1 MRVPANIITENKYT
15 IGKEFINKK
24 THKLYQ
30 GYYYELNNKFFA
42 GKEFNNNAPE
52 LIKIKSDQVNNL
64 LLTAATYVFGSLSK
78 VKLTDQKIPSF
89 FFRYESNIRYFTA
102 KSNTNPILIKE
113 INKETF
119 NQIKDDPLYLSV
131 LLSYDGGFSDKEL
144 NEAEIKIPGIKTFV
158 STSYTNPPVEE
169 GGSIG

>member
-15 IGKEFINKK
+15 IGKEYIDKK

-42 GKEFNNNAPE
+42 GREFNNNAPE

-64 LLTAATYVFGSLSK
+64 LLQAATYVFGNLSR
-78 VKLTDQKIPSF
+78 VKINDQKPPSF
-89 FFRYESNIRYFTA
+89 FFKYESNIRYFTA
-102 KSNTNPILIKE
+102 KVNTNPLIIKE

-119 NQIKDDPLYLSV
+119 DQIQNDSLYSSV
-131 LLSYDGGFSDKEL
+131 LLSYDGGFNDKEL
-144 NEAEIKIPGIKTFV
+144 NDAESKIRGIKTFV
-158 STSYTNPPVEE
+158 NTSYTNPLVEE
-169 GGSIG
+169 SGLIG

>member
-1 MRVPANIITENKYT
+1 MRIPANIITENKYT
-15 IGKEFINKK
+15 IGKEFINRK

-78 VKLTDQKIPSF
+78 VKLTDGEIAKKVEKIFDMRP
-89 FFRYESNIRYFTA
+89 YFIEQRLKLRTPMYSETA
-102 KSNTNPILIKE
+102 AYGHMGRK
-113 INKETF
+113 
-119 NQIKDDPLYLSV
+119 
-131 LLSYDGGFSDKEL
+131 
-144 NEAEIKIPGIKTFV
+144 NEVITKTFKSPDGKSKTMKVELFTWEKLDYV
-158 STSYTNPPVEE
+158 SKVKKEF
-169 GGSIG
+169 GLK

>member
-1 MRVPANIITENKYT
+1 MRIPANIITENKYT
-15 IGKEFINKK
+15 IGKEFINRK

-89 FFRYESNIRYFTA
+89 FFKYESNIRYFTVKFNA
-102 KSNTNPILIKE
+102 KSLIKE
-113 INKETF
+113 INEETF
-119 NQIKDDPLYLSV
+119 NQIKDNPLYISLP
-131 LLSYDGGFSDKEL
+131 LSYDGGFNNNEL
-144 NEAEIKIPGIKTFV
+144 NEAEKKIPGIKSFV
-158 STSYTNPPVEE
+158 NTSYTNPSIEE
-169 GGSIG
+169 SGLVG

>member
-64 LLTAATYVFGSLSK
+64 LLQAATYVFGSLSK

-89 FFRYESNIRYFTA
+89 FFKYESNIRYFTSKFNA
-102 KSNTNPILIKE
+102 KSLIKE
-113 INKETF
+113 ISKETF
-119 NQIKDDPLYLSV
+119 DQIQNDPLHLSV
-131 LLSYDGGFSDKEL
+131 SLSYDGGFNDNEL
-144 NEAEIKIPGIKTFV
+144 NEAEIKIPGIKAFIN
-158 STSYTNPPVEE
+158 TSYTNPSVEE
-169 GGSIG
+169 SGLIG

>member
-1 MRVPANIITENKYT
+1 MRIPANIITENKYT
-15 IGKEFINKK
+15 IGKEFINRK

-64 LLTAATYVFGSLSK
+64 LLTAATYIFGSLSK

-89 FFRYESNIRYFTA
+89 FFKYESNIRYFTA
-102 KSNTNPILIKE
+102 KFNEKSLIKE
-113 INKETF
+113 INEETF
-119 NQIKDDPLYLSV
+119 NQIKDNPLYISLP
-131 LLSYDGGFSDKEL
+131 LSYDGGFNNNEL
-144 NEAEIKIPGIKTFV
+144 NEAEKKIPGIKSFV
-158 STSYTNPPVEE
+158 NTSYTNPSIEE
-169 GGSIG
+169 SGLVG

>member
-15 IGKEFINKK
+15 IGKEYINKK
-24 THKLYQ
+24 THKPYQ

-78 VKLTDQKIPSF
+78 LKLTDQKIPSF
-89 FFRYESNIRYFTA
+89 FFKYESNIRYFTVKFNA
-102 KSNTNPILIKE
+102 KSLIKE
-113 INKETF
+113 ISKETF
-119 NQIKDDPLYLSV
+119 DQIQNNPLYLSV
-131 LLSYDGGFSDKEL
+131 FLSYDGGFNDNEL
-144 NEAEIKIPGIKTFV
+144 NEAETKIPGIKTFV
-158 STSYTNPPVEE
+158 NTSYTNPSVEE
-169 GGSIG
+169 SGLIG